1 MKSSPVLLVVVLHSS
16 LCLPA
21 SGQVPSPLH
30 GITIDNVK
38 NLPEI
43 VASIGNLSQKMTTR
57 VVHNPGKK
65 ANEYRDA
72 DRDGQTTWVHL
83 AMS

>member
-1 MKSSPVLLVVVLHSS
+1 MKGSPVLLVVVLHAS

-21 SGQVPSPLH
+21 SGEVPSPLH

-43 VASIGNLSQKMTTR
+43 VASIGNLS
-57 VVHNPGKK
+57 HDD
-65 ANEYRDA
+65 Y
-72 DRDGQTTWVHL
+72 
-83 AMS
+83 